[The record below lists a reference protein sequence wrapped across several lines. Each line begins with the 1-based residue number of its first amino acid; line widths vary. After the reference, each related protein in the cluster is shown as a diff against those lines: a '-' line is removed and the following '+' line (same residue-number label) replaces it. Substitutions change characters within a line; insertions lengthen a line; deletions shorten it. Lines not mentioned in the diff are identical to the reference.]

1 LGVESC
7 CGCACS
13 ICGPG
18 NAWVSSLG
26 CS

>member
-7 CGCACS
+7 CGCAGC
-13 ICGPG
+13 ICGSG
-18 NAWVSSLG
+18 NAWISSLG